1 MDIFGIHEMVITES
15 ALITMMQKCRLTRF
29 TWVPHQ
35 KKKWFGFVFKADTL
49 KIHRLNCAVF
59 DTASHNYVAVELGKL
74 EYTLRKKD

>member
-35 KKKWFGFVFKADTL
+35 KKNGSVLFL
-49 KIHRLNCAVF
+49 KQ
-59 DTASHNYVAVELGKL
+59 TP
-74 EYTLRKKD
+74 